1 MDNLEITY
9 NAEKSWSKASVTS
22 TECYGWAGTG
32 NLIQALINNASARLS
47 IVAVERN
54 INLFNLLNER
64 FYNLPNI
71 SFFNDCFLEY
81 AQRLNLTNGFTKIIM
96 NPPFKKVKSHMDAAL
111 SLLDRTSAGGS
122 SLVALVPVTYQHSDA
137 QLMEELPVDSFAH
150 IKVNTKIIQFN
161 Y

>member
-1 MDNLEITY
+1 MIIKNFKKRLRL
-9 NAEKSWSKASVTS
+9 NAII
-22 TECYGWAGTG
+22 
-32 NLIQALINNASARLS
+32 NLIKLYKIKKF
-47 IVAVERN
+47 IYPV
-54 INLFNLLNER
+54 
-64 FYNLPNI
+64 
-71 SFFNDCFLEY
+71 FFNDCFLEY